1 GRVAG
6 EAAGATAPEP
16 AGAAARQD
24 HRDRGA
30 LADPP
35 ACRPDRDRGY
45 RRSRPWALRQPPRL
59 VCLGRPGD
67 LLGPARGVCTPPD
80 PGSPQGTLLPSS
92 LRDRFLASLPF
103 GFLSYQLASEQV
115 VTELTHAA
123 EALWLLRFLRL
134 GRLVQILRFVR
145 LALPVVS
152 IARLGLFFL
161 RLSDRLVRKHAGL
174 LNRN

>member
-92 LRDRFLASLPF
+92 LRDRFP
-103 GFLSYQLASEQV
+103 GFTAVWIPLV
-115 VTELTHAA
+115 PTC
-123 EALWLLRFLRL
+123 LRAGGDR
-134 GRLVQILRFVR
+134 
-145 LALPVVS
+145 AD
-152 IARLGLFFL
+152 AR
-161 RLSDRLVRKHAGL
+161 R
-174 LNRN
+174 